1 MRKESSIVLVRVNH
15 VQGQHPTQVKEKR
28 NVKRESSMDIR
39 KINIGDKVCNK
50 EDGFPM
56 TVVGLYSTLAD
67 LSNGTVYL
75 DFEGN
80 EGDMWEEEAKDLIP
94 YDV

>member
-1 MRKESSIVLVRVNH
+1 MRKEISIALIRVNH
-15 VQGQHPTQVKEKR
+15 VQGQHPTQVRGKR

-50 EDGFPM
+50 DDGFPM
-56 TVVGLYSTLAD
+56 IVVGLYSTLAD

-75 DFEGN
+75 DFEEN
-80 EGDMWEEEAKDLIP
+80 EGDTLEEEAKDLIP
-94 YDV
+94 YKV

>member
-1 MRKESSIVLVRVNH
+1 
-15 VQGQHPTQVKEKR
+15 
-28 NVKRESSMDIR
+28 MDIR

-56 TVVGLYSTLAD
+56 TVVGLCSTLAD

-80 EGDMWEEEAKDLIP
+80 EGDMWEEEAKDLQP
-94 YDV
+94 YHKV

>member
-1 MRKESSIVLVRVNH
+1 MNIKDL
-15 VQGQHPTQVKEKR
+15 K
-28 NVKRESSMDIR
+28 
-39 KINIGDKVCNK
+39 IGDKVCNK

-56 TVVGLYSTLAD
+56 TVVGLYSSLQE
-67 LSNGTVYL
+67 LSNGTVSL

-94 YDV
+94 YKD

>member
-1 MRKESSIVLVRVNH
+1 
-15 VQGQHPTQVKEKR
+15 
-28 NVKRESSMDIR
+28 MDIR

-56 TVVGLYSTLAD
+56 TVVGIHSSLDD

-75 DFEGN
+75 DFNGN
-80 EGDMWEEEAKDLIP
+80 EGDMWEEEAKDLQP
-94 YDV
+94 YHKV